1 MDIIP
6 EREFHPPPDL
16 LDEGE
21 NENENENDNTWRSAC
36 LECDK
41 DFVVFMCTY
50 LMILMVTL
58 FCFYQLIHL
67 PNCSDQSSYLGV
79 LGLILGIF
87 VPSPS
92 MKK

>member
-1 MDIIP
+1 MDIIT
-6 EREFHPPPDL
+6 EHPDPPSGI
-16 LDEGE
+16 LDESDDDSGAV
-21 NENENENDNTWRSAC
+21 WRSGC

-41 DFVVFMCTY
+41 DFVVFIATY
-50 LMILMVTL
+50 VMIAMVTV

>member
-1 MDIIP
+1 MDIIT
-6 EREFHPPPDL
+6 ERDQNPPLGLMEESD
-16 LDEGE
+16 DDSGAV
-21 NENENENDNTWRSAC
+21 WRSAC

-41 DFVVFMCTY
+41 DFVVFICTY
-50 LMILMVTL
+50 VMIAMVTV